1 MRILQII
8 QQKQYR
14 GAEIF
19 ACQLAGHLI
28 NLGHKVEI
36 VSIYDGDALLPY
48 KNKIST
54 LSSQDSNRYLDLKGW
69 KKLAKIIEE
78 FKPDIIQAN
87 AADTLKYAVFSKLL
101 YKWKSL
107 IVYRNASTTSYYV
120 KNQFSKFINSFLL
133 RNVDRII
140 SVSHASKRDL
150 NRVFPFSKNKTL
162 VVPIGIDPIKTK
174 ENDITFSSNKFN
186 IIHVGSFT
194 REKNHKG
201 LLSIFKKLNSLNQN
215 YFLHLIGEG
224 PLRIIVEQDL
234 WQLGLQVSVKFYEG
248 VRNPL
253 PYISAA
259 DILVLPSNIEGLPAV
274 LLESMFCKTP
284 VVAYNVGGISEIV
297 TSQTGNLIEKDD
309 EAGFVKAVLETLE
322 NPDLER
328 VETAHQM
335 VINEYMNEEIA
346 GRFVEVYKSLI
357 PPNPQRGVNEISE

>member
-19 ACQLAGHLI
+19 ACQLSNHLL

-36 VSIYDGDALLPY
+36 VSIYDGEALLPFI
-48 KNKIST
+48 NKIPT
-54 LSSQDSNRYLDLKGW
+54 LSSQNSNRYLDLQGW
-69 KKLAKIIEE
+69 KKLADIIEG

-87 AADTLKYAVFSKLL
+87 AADTLKYAVFSKLI
-101 YKWKSL
+101 YKWKTP
-107 IVYRNASTTSYYV
+107 IVYRNASTTSYYI
-120 KNQFSKFINSFLL
+120 KNQFSKLINSFLL
-133 RNVDRII
+133 RNVDRVI
-140 SVSHASKRDL
+140 SVSRASKRDL
-150 NRVFPFSKNKTL
+150 NGVFSFTKDKTL
-162 VVPIGIDPIKTK
+162 VVPIGIDPIKP
-174 ENDITFSSNKFN
+174 EESDIAFSTRRVN

-201 LLSIFKKLNSLNQN
+201 LLSIFKKLNALNPN

-224 PLRIIVEQDL
+224 PLRNIMEEEVRQLDL
-234 WQLGLQVSVKFYEG
+234 LDSVKFYEG

-259 DILVLPSNIEGLPAV
+259 NILILPSNIEGLPAV

-297 TSQTGNLIEKDD
+297 SSQTGILIEKDD

-322 NPDLER
+322 NPNLKQI
-328 VETAHQM
+328 ETAHKM
-335 VINEYMNEEIA
+335 VIEDYMNEEIA
-346 GRFVEVYKSLI
+346 LKFVDVYEVVI
-357 PPNPQRGVNEISE
+357 G

>member
-19 ACQLAGHLI
+19 ACQLSSHLI
-28 NLGHKVEI
+28 NLGNKVEI
-36 VSIYDGDALLPY
+36 VSIYDGDALLPF
-48 KNKIST
+48 KNKIPT
-54 LSSQDSNRYLDLKGW
+54 LSSQGSNRYLDLQGW
-69 KKLAKIIEE
+69 KKLADIIEG

-87 AADTLKYAVFSKLL
+87 AADTLKYAVFSKLI
-101 YKWKSL
+101 YKWKAP
-107 IVYRNASTTSYYV
+107 IVYRNASTTSYYI

-140 SVSHASKRDL
+140 SVSYSSKWDL
-150 NRVFPFSKNKTL
+150 NRVFPFTKDKTL
-162 VVPIGIDPIKTK
+162 VVPIGIDPIKT
-174 ENDITFSSNKFN
+174 EETDIAFSTKRVN

-201 LLSIFKKLNSLNQN
+201 LLSIFKKLNALNPN

-224 PLRIIVEQDL
+224 PLRNIMEEDVR
-234 WQLGLQVSVKFYEG
+234 QLELLDSVKFYEG

-274 LLESMFCKTP
+274 LLEAMFCKTP

-297 TSQTGNLIEKDD
+297 NSQTGNLIEKGD

-322 NPDLER
+322 NPNLEQI
-328 VETAHQM
+328 EAAHQM
-335 VINEYMNEEIA
+335 VLKEYMNEEIA
-346 GRFVEVYKSLI
+346 VKFVEVYKAV
-357 PPNPQRGVNEISE
+357 RK

>member
-19 ACQLAGHLI
+19 ACQLSSHLM
-28 NLGHKVEI
+28 NLGNEVEI
-36 VSIYDGDALLPY
+36 VSIYDGDALLPF
-48 KNKIST
+48 KNEIPT
-54 LSSQDSNRYLDLKGW
+54 LSNQDSNRYLDLQGW
-69 KKLAKIIEE
+69 KKLADIIEG

-87 AADTLKYAVFSKLL
+87 AADTLKYAVFSKLI
-101 YKWKSL
+101 YRWKAP
-107 IVYRNASTTSYYV
+107 IVYRNASTTSYYI
-120 KNQFSKFINSFLL
+120 KNHFSKFINSFLL
-133 RNVDRII
+133 FNVDRVI

-150 NRVFPFSKNKTL
+150 NKVFPFTKNKTV
-162 VVPIGIDPIKTK
+162 VVPIGIDPIKTA
-174 ENDITFSSNKFN
+174 ETAIAFSPRRSN

-201 LLSIFKKLNSLNQN
+201 LLSIFKKLTTLNQN

-224 PLRIIVEQDL
+224 PLRNVMEEEVHQLDL
-234 WQLGLQVSVKFYEG
+234 IDSVKFYEG

-274 LLESMFCKTP
+274 LLEAMFCKTP

-297 TSQTGNLIEKDD
+297 SSQTGSLIEKDD
-309 EAGFVKAVLETLE
+309 EDNFVNAVLKTLG
-322 NPDLER
+322 NPDFEQI
-328 VETAHQM
+328 ETAHKM
-335 VINEYMNEEIA
+335 VIKDYMNKEIA
-346 GRFVEVYKSLI
+346 KKFVEVYEAVAPQ
-357 PPNPQRGVNEISE
+357 PPKGE

>member
-8 QQKQYR
+8 QRKQYR

-19 ACQLAGHLI
+19 ACQLSSHLI

-36 VSIYDGDALLPY
+36 VSIYDGDALLPF

-54 LSSQDSNRYLDLKGW
+54 LSSQDSNRYLDFQGW
-69 KKLAKIIEE
+69 KKLADIIEE
-78 FKPDIIQAN
+78 FKPEIIQAN
-87 AADTLKYAVFSKLL
+87 AADTLKYVVFSKLL
-101 YKWKSL
+101 YKWNAP
-107 IVYRNASTTSYYV
+107 IVYRNASTTSYYI
-120 KNQFSKFINSFLL
+120 KNQFSKLINSFLL
-133 RNVDRII
+133 LNVDRII

-150 NRVFPFSKNKTL
+150 NGLFPFTKNKTV
-162 VVPIGIDPIKTK
+162 VVPIGIDPIKAEET
-174 ENDITFSSNKFN
+174 DITFSTRRVN

-201 LLSIFKKLNSLNQN
+201 LLSIFKKLNALNQN

-224 PLRIIVEQDL
+224 PLRNIMEEDIRQLDL
-234 WQLGLQVSVKFYEG
+234 LDSVKFYEG

-297 TSQTGNLIEKDD
+297 SSQTGNLIEKDD

-322 NPDLER
+322 NPNMEQI
-328 VETAHQM
+328 EAAHEM
-335 VINEYMNEEIA
+335 VIKEYMNEEIA
-346 GRFVEVYKSLI
+346 VRFVEVYEVVI
-357 PPNPQRGVNEISE
+357 R

>member
-19 ACQLAGHLI
+19 ACQLSSHLI
-28 NLGHKVEI
+28 NLGHKVQI
-36 VSIYDGDALLPY
+36 VSIYDGDALLPF
-48 KNKIST
+48 KNKIPT
-54 LSSQDSNRYLDLKGW
+54 LSNQDSNRYLDLQGW
-69 KKLAKIIEE
+69 KKLADIIEG

-87 AADTLKYAVFSKLL
+87 AADTLKYAVFSKLI
-101 YKWKSL
+101 YKWK
-107 IVYRNASTTSYYV
+107 IPIIYRNASTSSYYI

-150 NRVFPFSKNKTL
+150 NGVFPFTKNKTV
-162 VVPIGIDPIKTK
+162 VVPIGIDPIKT
-174 ENDITFSSNKFN
+174 EETDIAFSTKKVN

-194 REKNHKG
+194 REKNHRG
-201 LLSIFKKLNSLNQN
+201 LLSIFKKLNALNQN

-224 PLRIIVEQDL
+224 PLRNIMEEDVRQLDL
-234 WQLGLQVSVKFYEG
+234 LDSVKFYEG

-274 LLESMFCKTP
+274 LLEAMFCKTP

-297 TSQTGNLIEKDD
+297 NSQTGSLIKKDD
-309 EAGFVKAVLETLE
+309 EASFVKAVLETLE
-322 NPDLER
+322 NPNLEQL
-328 VETAHQM
+328 ETAHKM
-335 VINEYMNEEIA
+335 VIKDYMNEEIA
-346 GRFVEVYKSLI
+346 LKFVVYEAVMK
-357 PPNPQRGVNEISE
+357 

>member
-19 ACQLAGHLI
+19 ACQLSSHLI

-36 VSIYDGDALLPY
+36 VSIYDGDALLPF
-48 KNKIST
+48 KNKIPT
-54 LSSQDSNRYLDLKGW
+54 LSSQDSNRYLDLQGW
-69 KKLAKIIEE
+69 KKLADIIEE

-87 AADTLKYAVFSKLL
+87 AADTLKYAVFSKLI
-101 YKWKSL
+101 YKWKAP
-107 IVYRNASTTSYYV
+107 IVYRNASTTSYYI

-150 NRVFPFSKNKTL
+150 NRVFPFTIDKTL
-162 VVPIGIDPIKTK
+162 VVPIGIDPIKT
-174 ENDITFSSNKFN
+174 EETDIDFSTGRVN

-201 LLSIFKKLNSLNQN
+201 LLSIFKMLNALNQN

-224 PLRIIVEQDL
+224 PLRNIMEEDIR
-234 WQLGLQVSVKFYEG
+234 QLGLLDSVKFYEG

-297 TSQTGNLIEKDD
+297 SSQTGNLIEKDD
-309 EAGFVKAVLETLE
+309 ETGFVKAVLETLE
-322 NPDLER
+322 NPNMEQI
-328 VETAHQM
+328 EAAHQM
-335 VINEYMNEEIA
+335 VLKEYMNDEIA
-346 GRFVEVYKSLI
+346 MKFVEVYKAVI
-357 PPNPQRGVNEISE
+357 R

>member
-19 ACQLAGHLI
+19 ACQLSNHLI
-28 NLGHKVEI
+28 NLGHEVEI
-36 VSIYDGDALLPY
+36 VSIYDGDALLPS
-48 KNKIST
+48 KNSIST
-54 LSSQDSNRYLDLKGW
+54 LSSQDSNRYLDLQGW
-69 KKLAKIIEE
+69 KKLAVIIEK

-87 AADTLKYAVFSKLL
+87 AADTLKYAVFSKLIHR
-101 YKWKSL
+101 WKPP
-107 IVYRNASTTSYYV
+107 IVYRNASTTSYYI

-140 SVSHASKRDL
+140 SVSHASKKDL
-150 NRVFPFSKNKTL
+150 NSVFPFTKNKTL

-174 ENDITFSSNKFN
+174 ETDIVFSTKKVN

-201 LLSIFKKLNSLNQN
+201 LLSIFKKLNTLNQN

-224 PLRIIVEQDL
+224 PLRNITEEDARHL
-234 WQLGLQVSVKFYEG
+234 ELLDSVKFYEG

-297 TSQTGNLIEKDD
+297 TSQTGNLIKKDD
-309 EAGFVKAVLETLE
+309 EAGFVQAVLETLE
-322 NPDLER
+322 NPKYQTQINLTVRNASRELER
-328 VETAHQM
+328 NSAATRMQNA
-335 VINEYMNEEIA
+335 
-346 GRFVEVYKSLI
+346 EVQTRVKSL
-357 PPNPQRGVNEISE
+357 

>member
-19 ACQLAGHLI
+19 ACQLSSHLI

-36 VSIYDGDALLPY
+36 VSIYDGNALLPF
-48 KNKIST
+48 KNKIPT
-54 LSSQDSNRYLDLKGW
+54 LSSQDSNRYHDLQGW
-69 KKLAKIIEE
+69 KKLADIIEG

-87 AADTLKYAVFSKLL
+87 AADTLKYAVFSKLI
-101 YKWKSL
+101 YKWKIP
-107 IVYRNASTTSYYV
+107 IVYRNASTTSYYI

-140 SVSHASKRDL
+140 SVSQASKKDL
-150 NRVFPFSKNKTL
+150 NSVFPLTKNKSL
-162 VVPIGIDPIKTK
+162 VVPIGIDPIKT
-174 ENDITFSSNKFN
+174 EETDIAFSTKRLN

-201 LLSIFKKLNSLNQN
+201 LLSIFKKLNALNQN

-224 PLRIIVEQDL
+224 PLRNIMEEDL
-234 WQLGLQVSVKFYEG
+234 RQLDLLDSVKFYEG
-248 VRNPL
+248 IRNPL

-297 TSQTGNLIEKDD
+297 TSQTGNLIEKGD

-322 NPDLER
+322 NPNLEQI
-328 VETAHQM
+328 EAAHQM
-335 VINEYMNEEIA
+335 VLKEYMNEEIA
-346 GRFVEVYKSLI
+346 VKFVEVYKA
-357 PPNPQRGVNEISE
+357 VTK

>member
-19 ACQLAGHLI
+19 ACQLSSHLI
-28 NLGHKVEI
+28 NLGHEVEI
-36 VSIYDGDALLPY
+36 VSIYEGDALLPF

-54 LSSQDSNRYLDLKGW
+54 LSTQDSNRYLDLKGW
-69 KKLAKIIEE
+69 KKLANIIEE
-78 FKPDIIQAN
+78 FKPDVIQAN

-101 YKWKSL
+101 YKWKSP
-107 IVYRNASTTSYYV
+107 IVYRNASTPSYYI
-120 KNQFSKFINSFLL
+120 KNQISKLINSFLL

-150 NRVFPFSKNKTL
+150 NKVFPFSKNKSL

-174 ENDITFSSNKFN
+174 ETDIDFSTERVN

-201 LLSIFKKLNSLNQN
+201 LLSIFKKLNTLNQN
-215 YFLHLIGEG
+215 YFLHLLGEG
-224 PLRIIVEQDL
+224 PLRKITEEDVRYMNLLD
-234 WQLGLQVSVKFYEG
+234 SVKFYEG

-274 LLESMFCKTP
+274 LLESMFCMTP

-297 TSQTGNLIEKDD
+297 TSQTGNLIEKND

-322 NPDLER
+322 NPNLER
-328 VETAHQM
+328 VETAYRM
-335 VINEYMNEEIA
+335 VLKEYMNEEIA
-346 GRFVEVYKSLI
+346 GRFVEVYKILI
-357 PPNPQRGVNEISE
+357 PTNSQVGIN

>member
-19 ACQLAGHLI
+19 ACQLSSHLI

-36 VSIYDGDALLPY
+36 VSIYDGNALLPF
-48 KNKIST
+48 KNKIPT
-54 LSSQDSNRYLDLKGW
+54 LSSQDSNRYHDLQGW
-69 KKLAKIIEE
+69 KKLADIIEG

-87 AADTLKYAVFSKLL
+87 AADTLKYAVFSKLI
-101 YKWKSL
+101 YKWKIP
-107 IVYRNASTTSYYV
+107 IVYRNASTTSYYI

-140 SVSHASKRDL
+140 SVSQASKKDL
-150 NRVFPFSKNKTL
+150 NSVFPLTKNKSL
-162 VVPIGIDPIKTK
+162 VVPIGIDPIKT
-174 ENDITFSSNKFN
+174 EETDIAFSTKRLN

-201 LLSIFKKLNSLNQN
+201 LLSIFKKLNALNQN

-224 PLRIIVEQDL
+224 PLRNIMEEDL
-234 WQLGLQVSVKFYEG
+234 RQLDLLDSVKFYEG
-248 VRNPL
+248 IRNPL

-297 TSQTGNLIEKDD
+297 TSQTGNLIEKGD

-322 NPDLER
+322 NPNLEQI
-328 VETAHQM
+328 EAAHQM
-335 VINEYMNEEIA
+335 VLKEYMNEEIA
-346 GRFVEVYKSLI
+346 LKFVEVYKA
-357 PPNPQRGVNEISE
+357 VTK

>member
-19 ACQLAGHLI
+19 ACQLSSHLI
-28 NLGHKVEI
+28 NLGNKVEI
-36 VSIYDGDALLPY
+36 VSIYDGDALLPF
-48 KNKIST
+48 KNEIHT
-54 LSSQDSNRYLDLKGW
+54 LSSQGSNRYLDLQGW
-69 KKLAKIIEE
+69 KKLADIIEG

-87 AADTLKYAVFSKLL
+87 AADTLKYAVFSKLI
-101 YKWKSL
+101 YKWKAP
-107 IVYRNASTTSYYV
+107 IVYRNASTTSYYI

-140 SVSHASKRDL
+140 SVSYSSKWDL
-150 NRVFPFSKNKTL
+150 NRVFPFTKDKTL
-162 VVPIGIDPIKTK
+162 VVPIGIDPIKT
-174 ENDITFSSNKFN
+174 EETDIAFSTRRVN

-201 LLSIFKKLNSLNQN
+201 LLSIFKKLNALNQN

-224 PLRIIVEQDL
+224 PLRNITEEDAMH
-234 WQLGLQVSVKFYEG
+234 LGLLDSVKFYEG
-248 VRNPL
+248 VRNSL

-284 VVAYNVGGISEIV
+284 VVANNVGGISEIV
-297 TSQTGNLIEKDD
+297 SSQTGSLIEKGD

-322 NPDLER
+322 NPNMEQI
-328 VETAHQM
+328 EAAHRM
-335 VINEYMNEEIA
+335 VLKDYMNEEIA
-346 GRFVEVYKSLI
+346 LKFIEVYKDVI
-357 PPNPQRGVNEISE
+357 R